1 LKANGCIIRH
11 VPITLYADDTSGN
24 VSKQWN
30 KHISYYYTLSVLPPS
45 ETNQQYNC
53 YFLSTSN
60 CAGVLELGDQIV
72 DEIKYV
78 IFLDNVLMVSLN
90 TEQSF

>member
-1 LKANGCIIRH
+1 
-11 VPITLYADDTSGN
+11 LYADDTSGK

-30 KHISYYYTLSVLPPS
+30 KHISYYYTLSGLPPS

-53 YFLSTSN
+53 HFLSTSN
-60 CAGVLELGDQIV
+60 CDGVLELGDQIV

-78 IFLDNVLMVSLN
+78 IVLDNVLMVPLN

>member
-1 LKANGCIIRH
+1 M
-11 VPITLYADDTSGN
+11 
-24 VSKQWN
+24 
-30 KHISYYYTLSVLPPS
+30 
-45 ETNQQYNC
+45 
-53 YFLSTSN
+53 STSN

-78 IFLDNVLMVSLN
+78 IVLDNDLMVSLH